1 MKFKILLIGALASVF
16 FTVNAQN
23 YNNLSGQATGVNVIT
38 TAVPFLMIGPDARA
52 GGLGDGGVASSADA
66 NSMHWNPAK
75 YVWAENKQGFAI
87 SYTPWLR
94 NLVNDINLA
103 YVSYYNK
110 LDRMNAIAFSM
121 RYFSL
126 GEIQFTDQNGQSLG
140 YFKPNEFALDAT
152 YSRLLT
158 DNLSLAV
165 AGRFI
170 YSNLTAGQTVQGVE
184 TTAGIS
190 VAADIA
196 LYWQKDVN
204 WFKNIDAQFA
214 WGLNI
219 SNIGNKM
226 SYTRSNI
233 ERDFIPTNLRIGPR
247 LTLDL
252 DDYNKISFQLDI
264 NKLLVPTPPIYAWD
278 STGATIPDPA
288 NSNKNLI
295 AAGRDPDVGVIQG
308 MIQSWYDAPG
318 KVEALTDENGNV
330 LYDPVTGAA
339 LVKVVGSP
347 FMEELR
353 EFNLAF
359 GIEYWYNNL
368 FSVRAG
374 YFWEDKTK
382 GARQYATLG
391 VGLRYNVFGLDFSYL
406 IPTSGV
412 QNPLQNTLRF
422 SLLFNFGKPKTTSA
436 ITPAG

>member
-1 MKFKILLIGALASVF
+1 MKYKILLIGALASAF
-16 FTVNAQN
+16 ISLNAH
-23 YNNLSGQATGVNVIT
+23 YNNLNGQSDNIRVIT

-52 GGLGDGGVASSADA
+52 GGLGDGGVATSADA

-75 YVWAENKQGFAI
+75 YVRATEKQGFAI

-103 YVSYYNK
+103 YVTYFNR
-110 LDRMNAIAFSM
+110 LDRMNAIGFSLT
-121 RYFSL
+121 YFTL
-126 GEIQFTDQNGQSLG
+126 GEIQFTDQNGESLG
-140 YFKPNEFALDAT
+140 YFKPNEFSFDGT
-152 YSRLLT
+152 YSRLLS

-165 AGRFI
+165 AARFI
-170 YSNLTAGQTVQGVE
+170 YSNLTAGQNVQGVE

-196 LYWQKDVN
+196 LYWQKDVD
-204 WFKNIDAQFA
+204 WFKTMDAQFA
-214 WGLNI
+214 WGVNI

-233 ERDFIPTNLRIGPR
+233 ERNFIPTNFRFGPR

-252 DDYNKISFQLDI
+252 DDYNSLSFQLDI
-264 NKLLVPTPPIYAWD
+264 NKLLVPTPPIYLTD
-278 STGATIPDPA
+278 SSGNLIPDPG
-288 NSNKNLI
+288 NSNKNVILK
-295 AAGRDPDVGVIQG
+295 GMDPDVGVIQG

-318 KVEALTDENGNV
+318 GF
-330 LYDPVTGAA
+330 
-339 LVKVVGSP
+339 S
-347 FMEELR
+347 EELR

-359 GIEYWYNNL
+359 GAEYWYNHL

-382 GARQYATLG
+382 GARQYVTLG

-412 QNPLQNTLRF
+412 ENPLQNTLRF
-422 SLLFNFGKPKTTSA
+422 SLLFNFGNAKTAKP
-436 ITPAG
+436 TPPKG

>member
-16 FTVNAQN
+16 FTANAQN
-23 YNNLSGQATGVNVIT
+23 YNNLNGQASGVNVIT

-52 GGLGDGGVASSADA
+52 GGMGDGGVASSADA

-75 YVWAENKQGFAI
+75 YVFSENKQGFAI

-110 LDRMNAIAFSM
+110 LDRMNAIAFTM

-190 VAADIA
+190 VGADIA
-196 LYWQKDVN
+196 LYWEKDVD
-204 WFKNIDAQFA
+204 WFKNMDAQFA
-214 WGLNI
+214 WGVNI

-226 SYTRSNI
+226 SYTKSNI

-252 DDYNKISFQLDI
+252 DDYNSLSFQVDI
-264 NKLLVPTPPIYAWD
+264 NKLLVPTPPIYCTD
-278 STGATIPDPA
+278 SAGNPIPDPG
-288 NSNKNLI
+288 NNNKNQI
-295 AAGRDPDVGVIQG
+295 CAGRDPDVGVIAG

-318 KVEALTDENGNV
+318 GF
-330 LYDPVTGAA
+330 
-339 LVKVVGSP
+339 S
-347 FMEELR
+347 EELR
-353 EFNLAF
+353 EFSLAV
-359 GIEYWYNNL
+359 GVEYWYNNL

-382 GARQYATLG
+382 GARQYVTLG

-422 SLLFNFGKPKTTSA
+422 SLLFNFGKPKTTSV
-436 ITPAG
+436 TPAG